1 VTSAEK
7 CNHFFAKGF
16 YMFSFICLLVLFCWA
31 INHWV
36 KKLDD
41 DGAVRSA
48 AKQGLINM
56 FSRWTK

>member
-1 VTSAEK
+1 
-7 CNHFFAKGF
+7 
-16 YMFSFICLLVLFCWA
+16 MFSFICLLVLFCWA

-36 KKLDD
+36 KKFDD

-48 AKQGLINM
+48 AKQSLINM